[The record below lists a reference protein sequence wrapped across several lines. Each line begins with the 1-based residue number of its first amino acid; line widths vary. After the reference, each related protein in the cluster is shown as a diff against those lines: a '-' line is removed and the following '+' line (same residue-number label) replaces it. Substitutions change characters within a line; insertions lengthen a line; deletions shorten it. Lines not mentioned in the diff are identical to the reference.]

1 MRWKI
6 LGISIISCLFGYIY
20 LKFFNPYYV
29 IWFKGNIIFCK
40 KIVKR
45 DSKIDFLNCFDKKM
59 YLNISDE
66 IEIEG
71 TTNNPQGYEKDT
83 NKSEKVLELTVE

>member
-1 MRWKI
+1 
-6 LGISIISCLFGYIY
+6 
-20 LKFFNPYYV
+20 
-29 IWFKGNIIFCK
+29 
-40 KIVKR
+40 
-45 DSKIDFLNCFDKKM
+45 M